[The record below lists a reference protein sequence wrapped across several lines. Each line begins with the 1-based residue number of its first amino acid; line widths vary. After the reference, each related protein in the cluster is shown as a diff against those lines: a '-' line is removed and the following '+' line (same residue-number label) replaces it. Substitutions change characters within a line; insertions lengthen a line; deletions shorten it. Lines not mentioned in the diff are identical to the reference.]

1 MEGALTGSSAMDLED
16 NLGLQHS
23 LIESAQHL
31 PLKEATPSSSFD
43 LETYAAYYTGRTKL
57 DRLKFIAQR
66 APSLRAEASKM
77 LLTEIKAGQDVNLYQ
92 EVLQM
97 LQDLNV
103 QTEQKDQEWV
113 GRVLEQAEKAFERLE
128 VELCQHKLNS
138 IKEKVRMGHNDL
150 GQHHLATGNLHEALK
165 CFIRTRDYGTT
176 SKHAIEMSLH
186 VIKVGV
192 LLGNYSHVMNYVSK
206 AESALETP
214 HDASISAKLRV
225 VTGLSS
231 LEGGKYKQAALKF
244 TQMKVEVGKD
254 NNQPVMKNIHP
265 DDLAFPE
272 VMAPQDVASYGGL
285 CALATFDRQ
294 ELAAKVME
302 DAAFKQFMELAPDMR
317 QAVEHFYHSRYAA
330 CLGLM
335 DKIRGDLELEIH
347 MAPHVDKLYALIRS
361 RALVQYFTPFASVR
375 MDLMADA
382 FNCSLQGL
390 QKELSQLIMKKEI
403 KARIDSHNK
412 IIYARHADQE
422 VSTFQRSLQMGKQ
435 YQRQTTGLLLR
446 LDLISNDLA
455 IRSSNRVL
463 GPPRGDRDEEP

>member
-1 MEGALTGSSAMDLED
+1 MDLED
-16 NLGLQHS
+16 GLVLQPPV
-23 LIESAQHL
+23 EEGNGTAA
-31 PLKEATPSSSFD
+31 PPFKEATPSPSFD
-43 LETYAAYYTGRTKL
+43 LETYASGYTGRTKME
-57 DRLKFIAQR
+57 RLRFIAQR
-66 APSLRAEASKM
+66 APSLRTEAFKM
-77 LLTEIKAGQDVNLYQ
+77 LLTEIKAGQDVTFYT
-92 EVLQM
+92 EVLQLM
-97 LQDLNV
+97 ADLHV
-103 QTEQKDQEWV
+103 PAEPKDTAWVSKVTEQS
-113 GRVLEQAEKAFERLE
+113 EKVFERLE

-206 AESALETP
+206 AEQALETP
-214 HDASISAKLRV
+214 PDPSITAKLRV
-225 VTGLSS
+225 VTGLSQ
-231 LEGGKYKQAALKF
+231 LEGGKYKAAGLKL

-254 NNQPVMKNIHP
+254 NNQPVIKNIHP
-265 DDLAFPE
+265 DDLNFSE
-272 VMAPQDVASYGGL
+272 VMAPQDVATYGGL

-294 ELAAKVME
+294 ELATKVME
-302 DAAFKQFMELAPDMR
+302 DTAFKQFMELVPDMR

-330 CLGLM
+330 CLSLM
-335 DKIRGDLELEIH
+335 DKVRGDLELDLH

-382 FNCSLQGL
+382 FNCSLQQL
-390 QKELSQLIMKKEI
+390 QTELSQLIMKKEI

-412 IIYARHADQE
+412 IIYARHADLE
-422 VSTFQRSLQMGKQ
+422 VSTFHRSLLMGQQ
-435 YQRQTTGLLLR
+435 YQRQTIGLLLR
-446 LDLISNDLA
+446 LDLISHDMA

-463 GPPRGDRDEEP
+463 GPPRGEREEEL